1 VETPKKRSATMARHH
16 ESIHVKNIVGVA
28 VLLCLRELLRFHLVP
43 LPFALALALLLAFA
57 LQKRHPCV
65 GSAFMTGHI
74 FDRWRNLP
82 APVDLRLLAI
92 RAERPVV
99 VAALPAV
106 LLLDGFAR
114 RRG

>member
-1 VETPKKRSATMARHH
+1 VETPRERSTTMARHH

-57 LQKRHPCV
+57 LQERHPCV

-74 FDRWRNLP
+74 FDRRRNLP
-82 APVDLRLLAI
+82 APVDLHLFAV
-92 RAERPVV
+92 RAERPIV
-99 VAALPAV
+99 VATLPTV
-106 LLLDGFAR
+106 LLLDGFGR